1 MARDAPAQRPAPR
14 RRSKRRLSHR
24 YNFVDQRWPE
34 LDISSINF
42 PTRAIVGAFKLELDR
57 RAKGLE
63 KFVRRLLAPDRAFA
77 RVAGSLLSAEDLAG
91 RGEDL
96 QSWLAHWLR
105 RQAPEA
111 DDESP

>member
-1 MARDAPAQRPAPR
+1 M
-14 RRSKRRLSHR
+14 
-24 YNFVDQRWPE
+24 
-34 LDISSINF
+34 
-42 PTRAIVGAFKLELDR
+42 
-57 RAKGLE
+57 
-63 KFVRRLLAPDRAFA
+63 RRLLAPDRAFA

-111 DDESP
+111 DDEES